1 MEIRSMFNTIFGKL
15 FNGPQN
21 LTRAKLLDGY
31 SNDFVPFDGEAYD
44 NATGR
49 NCIDTIARHVGK
61 LHPRHIVRK
70 NGNIVKNADS
80 RLQYILSTRPN
91 PLMTASEFLEK
102 ITAQYYCYNN
112 LFVYIQRDMN
122 GNVTALWPLNFDS
135 TELFEDQK
143 GNLYCRFTFGSGE
156 QATVPY
162 EELIHIRRHYCRDE
176 IFGDPEGK
184 ILAEDIN
191 LLKAVKTSIINVVKN
206 FTKLRG
212 IIQWTGTVRPED
224 QKSMWKDFVD
234 SFAGPSNGSGIGS
247 LDNRGKFQQL
257 TTDTQTFSDKQ
268 MRFARDNLYK
278 YFGINEHIVAGT
290 FTEEEYQ
297 AFYESTIA
305 PIALKLS
312 QEFTEK
318 IFTQKER
325 GFGNEVVFEGNRL
338 AYMSTSSKVRI
349 AAAMIPAGAI
359 KRNEIRELF
368 GYAGLPGKE
377 GEEIVV
383 SLNYVKSTDQSQYQV
398 GKNDSS
404 TQKKTTTNDSE
415 DDDTEGGDG
424 DEEN

>member
-1 MEIRSMFNTIFGKL
+1 MEIRSMFSTIFGRL
-15 FNGPQN
+15 FGGSRN

-31 SNDFVPFDGEAYD
+31 SNAFIPFDGDAYD

-80 RLQYILSTRPN
+80 RLQYLLGNRPN

-112 LFVYIQRDMN
+112 LFVYVQRDMN
-122 GNVTALWPLNFDS
+122 GNVIALWPLNFAS
-135 TELFEDQK
+135 TELFEDDK
-143 GNLYCRFTFGSGE
+143 GNLYCKFFFGSGE

-162 EELIHIRRHYCRDE
+162 GELIHIRRHFCRDE
-176 IFGDPEGK
+176 LFGDPEGK

-191 LLKAVKTSIINVVKN
+191 LLKAVKTAVINVVKN

-224 QKSMWKDFVD
+224 QESMWRKFVD

-278 YFGINEHIVAGT
+278 YFGVSEHIVSGE

-297 AFYESTIA
+297 AFYESTVA

-318 IFTQKER
+318 IFTPKER
-325 GFGNEVVFEGNRL
+325 GYGNEIVFEGNRL
-338 AYMSTSSKVRI
+338 AYMSTGSKVRI

-383 SLNYVKSTDQSQYQV
+383 SLNYVKSQDQSKYQV
-398 GKNDSS
+398 GADDD
-404 TQKKTTTNDSE
+404 QDKKRKKRTE
-415 DDDTEGGDG
+415 DDDTTEGGDG
-424 DEEN
+424 DDE